1 MWVVRSD
8 VKILGERVDKD
19 GKTSCLTW
27 ADNAINTAPVPMI
40 DRRCCWGV
48 ATTLL
53 REPDR
58 TYSASK
64 HNMVTH

>member
-1 MWVVRSD
+1 
-8 VKILGERVDKD
+8 
-19 GKTSCLTW
+19 
-27 ADNAINTAPVPMI
+27 I

-64 HNMVTH
+64 HNMVTHPSVEHFTNLPPFRKRFFQIVNVCLCITSQLR